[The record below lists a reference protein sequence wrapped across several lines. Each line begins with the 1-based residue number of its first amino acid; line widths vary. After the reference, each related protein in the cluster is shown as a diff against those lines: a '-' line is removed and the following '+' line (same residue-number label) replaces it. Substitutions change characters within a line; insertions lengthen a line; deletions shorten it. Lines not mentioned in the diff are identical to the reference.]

1 MRAVPARIG
10 RAFLTGAAAVIPLAA
25 TLALLYW
32 LATAAER
39 VLGDALRLVLPAELY
54 FPGLGIAAAAALILV
69 VGVLLDAWLFR
80 KIWGISEWLLARI
93 PVVKTVY
100 GTLRDFTDHFYRREP
115 GTRAN
120 QPVAVDLGNGMTVLG
135 LVTREDLS
143 GLPGSLSDENR
154 IAVYLPMSYQIGGYT
169 VMLRRDAVERVPMS
183 MDEALSF
190 ILTGGITTPPA
201 SGRRSED

>member
-1 MRAVPARIG
+1 MTAVTARLG
-10 RAFLTGAAAVIPLAA
+10 RAFLTGSAALIPLAA

-39 VLGDALRLVLPAELY
+39 VLGAALRLVLPEALY
-54 FPGLGIAAAAALILV
+54 VPGLGIAAAAALILV
-69 VGVLLDAWLFR
+69 VGILLDAWLFR
-80 KIWGISEWLLARI
+80 KVWGLGEWLLARI
-93 PVVKTVY
+93 PVVRTLY
-100 GTLRDFTDHFYRREP
+100 GRLRDFTDYFYRREP
-115 GTRAN
+115 GTRPN

-143 GLPGSLSDENR
+143 GLPAPLGEEDR

-169 VMLRRDAVERVPMS
+169 VLLERDAVTPVALS

-190 ILTGGITTPPA
+190 ILTGGITSPP
-201 SGRRSED
+201 GRRPPRT